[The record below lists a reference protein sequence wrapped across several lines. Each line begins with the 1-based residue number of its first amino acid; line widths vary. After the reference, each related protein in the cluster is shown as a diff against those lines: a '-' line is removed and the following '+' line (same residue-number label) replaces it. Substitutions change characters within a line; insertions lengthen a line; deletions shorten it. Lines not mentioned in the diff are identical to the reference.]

1 MRSSNPVL
9 TRLTPETQRGYPAQ
23 SGYGTPAGYGAP
35 PSYESPV
42 TTAVAD
48 RMTIDDVV
56 VKTVALLG
64 LLAISGIATATLI
77 DDRGPLLTA
86 IAISAIAGLIIGLV
100 VTFKRVISPPLIMTY
115 ALVEGVF
122 VGGLSKLYESAWSGI
137 VLQAVIAT
145 FGVFA
150 VMAALY
156 KFRVIRATPRFTRG
170 LLGALAGVLVLIL
183 GNFILSLFG
192 VTTGLRGNADGS
204 VSWLA
209 IGFSILV
216 IVVAALTFILDFD
229 LIEKSINQGA
239 PKQMAW
245 LCAFGLVVGLIWLYL
260 EILRLLSYLRGND

>member
-9 TRLTPETQRGYPAQ
+9 TRLTPETQRGTPAQ

-35 PSYESPV
+35 PPYESQI

-56 VKTVALLG
+56 VRTVTLLG
-64 LLAISGIATATLI
+64 LLGLAGVATATLLRDVLGPAILISGIA
-77 DDRGPLLTA
+77 
-86 IAISAIAGLIIGLV
+86 GLV
-100 VTFKRVISPPLIMTY
+100 IALVVIFKRVISPPLIVTY
-115 ALVEGVF
+115 AVVEGVF
-122 VGGLSKLYESAWSGI
+122 VGGISTIFNEIWPGI
-137 VLQAVIAT
+137 VVQAVVAT

-156 KFRVIRATPRFTRG
+156 KFRVIRATPRFTKG
-170 LLGALAGVLVLIL
+170 LLAALGGVLVLIV
-183 GNFILSLFG
+183 GNLIISLF
-192 VTTGLRGNADGS
+192 TGEQTPLRQGGAIG
-204 VSWLA
+204 

-239 PKQMAW
+239 PKQVAW

-260 EILRLLSYLRGND
+260 EILRLLSYLRGD